1 MTNQEALKL
10 RELIEELKL
19 RLGEKVKRILDLE
32 KQVDY
37 HKEEAQLA
45 ELKYDNL
52 KKAVEEQANDRLNKL
67 RGDLND

>member
-10 RELIEELKL
+10 REVIEDLKL
-19 RLGEKVKRILDLE
+19 RLGEKAKTILDLE

-52 KKAVEEQANDRLNKL
+52 KKAVEKQANDRLNKL

>member
-10 RELIEELKL
+10 REVIEDLKL
-19 RLGEKVKRILDLE
+19 RLGEKAKRILDLE

-52 KKAVEEQANDRLNKL
+52 KKAVEEEANNRLNKL
-67 RGDLND
+67 RGELND

>member
-10 RELIEELKL
+10 REVIEDLKL
-19 RLGEKVKRILDLE
+19 RLGEKAKRILDLE

-37 HKEEAQLA
+37 YKEETQLA
-45 ELKYDNL
+45 ELKYNNL
-52 KKAVEEQANDRLNKL
+52 KKTVETEANDRLNKL

>member
-1 MTNQEALKL
+1 MTDQEALKL

-19 RLGEKVKRILDLE
+19 RLGEKAKRILDLE

>member
-10 RELIEELKL
+10 REVIEDLKL

-67 RGDLND
+67 KGELNA

>member
-1 MTNQEALKL
+1 MTDQEALKL

-19 RLGEKVKRILDLE
+19 RLGKKAKRILDLE

-37 HKEEAQLA
+37 YKEEAQLA
-45 ELKYDNL
+45 ELKYDSL
-52 KKAVEEQANDRLNKL
+52 KKTVEEQANDRLNKL

>member
-10 RELIEELKL
+10 REVIEDLKL
-19 RLGEKVKRILDLE
+19 RLGEKAKRILDLE

-37 HKEEAQLA
+37 YKEETQLV
-45 ELKYDNL
+45 ELKYNNL
-52 KKAVEEQANDRLNKL
+52 KKAVETEANDRLNKL

>member
-10 RELIEELKL
+10 REVIEDLKL
-19 RLGEKVKRILDLE
+19 RLGEKAKRILDLE

-37 HKEEAQLA
+37 YKEETQLA
-45 ELKYDNL
+45 ELKYNNL
-52 KKAVEEQANDRLNKL
+52 KKAVETEANDRLNKL

>member
-10 RELIEELKL
+10 REVIEDLKL
-19 RLGEKVKRILDLE
+19 RLGEKAKRILDLE

-52 KKAVEEQANDRLNKL
+52 KKAVEKQANDRLNKL
-67 RGDLND
+67 RGNLND

>member
-19 RLGEKVKRILDLE
+19 RLGEKAKRILDLE

-37 HKEEAQLA
+37 YKEEAQLA
-45 ELKYDNL
+45 ELKYDSL
-52 KKAVEEQANDRLNKL
+52 KKTVEEQANDRLNKL
-67 RGDLND
+67 RGNLND

>member
-10 RELIEELKL
+10 REVIEDLKL
-19 RLGEKVKRILDLE
+19 RLGEKAKRILDLE

-52 KKAVEEQANDRLNKL
+52 KKTVEKEANNRLNKL

>member
-10 RELIEELKL
+10 REVIEDLKL

-52 KKAVEEQANDRLNKL
+52 KKAVEKQANDRLNKL

>member
-10 RELIEELKL
+10 REVIEDLKL
-19 RLGEKVKRILDLE
+19 RLGEKAKRILDLE

-52 KKAVEEQANDRLNKL
+52 KKAVEEEANNRLNKL

>member
-19 RLGEKVKRILDLE
+19 RLGKKAKRILDLE

-37 HKEEAQLA
+37 YKEEAQLA
-45 ELKYDNL
+45 ELKYDSL
-52 KKAVEEQANDRLNKL
+52 KKTVEEQANDRLNKL

>member
-10 RELIEELKL
+10 REVIEDLKL
-19 RLGEKVKRILDLE
+19 RLGEKAKTILDLE

-52 KKAVEEQANDRLNKL
+52 KKAVEEQTNDRLNKL
-67 RGDLND
+67 RGELND

>member
-10 RELIEELKL
+10 REVIEDLKL

>member
-1 MTNQEALKL
+1 MTDQEALKL

-19 RLGEKVKRILDLE
+19 RLGEKAKRILDLE

-37 HKEEAQLA
+37 YKEEAQLA
-45 ELKYDNL
+45 ELKYDSL
-52 KKAVEEQANDRLNKL
+52 KKTVEEQANDRLNKL

>member
-10 RELIEELKL
+10 REVIEDLKL
-19 RLGEKVKRILDLE
+19 RLGEKAKRILDLE

>member
-10 RELIEELKL
+10 REVIENLKL
-19 RLGEKVKRILDLE
+19 RLGEKAKRILDLE

-37 HKEEAQLA
+37 YKEEAQLT

-52 KKAVEEQANDRLNKL
+52 KKAVEQEANNRLNKL

>member
-10 RELIEELKL
+10 REVIEDLKL
-19 RLGEKVKRILDLE
+19 RLGEKAKRILDLE

-52 KKAVEEQANDRLNKL
+52 KKAVETEANDRLNKL

>member
-10 RELIEELKL
+10 REVIEDLKL
-19 RLGEKVKRILDLE
+19 RLGEKAKRILDLE

-52 KKAVEEQANDRLNKL
+52 KKAVEEQTNDRLNKL
-67 RGDLND
+67 RGELND